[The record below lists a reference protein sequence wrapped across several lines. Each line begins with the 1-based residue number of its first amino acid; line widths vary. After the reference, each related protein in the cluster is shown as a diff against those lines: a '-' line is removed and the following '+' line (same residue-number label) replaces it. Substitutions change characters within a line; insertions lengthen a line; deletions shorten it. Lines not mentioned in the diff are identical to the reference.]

1 MTSADQLTAQLKQR
15 QYRSKEEVLAKM
27 QRQAMDEDIVTG
39 ASTLKLTCP
48 LTYMR
53 MATPCRADT
62 CEHIQCFDAQSFYSM
77 NEQSP
82 QWLCPVC
89 NQSILSDQLRLD
101 GYVEDILQRVP
112 TDVDTVMVESDGTW
126 HTTDGKYTDASP
138 ILHALPP
145 APSPEEDAGLDP
157 ASLAEFLMDEDDLDD
172 APDASQP
179 SHDPVLGSDPMTPP
193 PLAAEQPTD
202 VIDLTLD
209 SDDE

>member
-1 MTSADQLTAQLKQR
+1 MPTPRTYVLWLTQRHAIVVALCRVTSADQLTAQLKQR

-53 MATPCRADT
+53 LATPCRADT

-89 NQSILSDQLRLD
+89 NQSICLLYTSD
-101 GYVEDILQRVP
+101 
-112 TDVDTVMVESDGTW
+112 
-126 HTTDGKYTDASP
+126 A
-138 ILHALPP
+138 A
-145 APSPEEDAGLDP
+145 
-157 ASLAEFLMDEDDLDD
+157 DE
-172 APDASQP
+172 
-179 SHDPVLGSDPMTPP
+179 
-193 PLAAEQPTD
+193 
-202 VIDLTLD
+202 
-209 SDDE
+209 